1 MSTALFAQPA
11 IQFPASLAA
20 KYQPRVISGFIGLDK
35 QKKILSKLAANPRP
49 CALLFQGN
57 SGTGKTSLAYAFARE
72 IKAEVHHV
80 GSQEC
85 KVDVLQDLVRMC
97 QYVPLSGGMHV
108 CIIDEADV
116 MSDAAQKFLLS
127 RLDSSEPIPN
137 TILIFTCNSV
147 ERLEDRFLSR
157 CIRLPDFN
165 SHGASESI
173 VALLEEVWKQEAGD
187 APLPNLKR
195 LACGNIRESLQKL
208 EVELLAV

>member
-1 MSTALFAQPA
+1 MSAALFAQPE
-11 IQFPASLAA
+11 IQFPASLVT
-20 KYQPRVISGFIGLDK
+20 KYQPKAIAQFIGLEK
-35 QKKILSKLAANPRP
+35 QKKILSQLAANPRP

-72 IKAEVHHV
+72 IKAEVHHL

-85 KVDVLQDLVRMC
+85 RVDTLQGIVRMC
-97 QYVPLSGGMHV
+97 QFVPLSGGMHV

-116 MSDAAQKFLLS
+116 ISDAAQKYMLS
-127 RLDSSEPIPN
+127 RLDSSEPVPN
-137 TILIFTCNSV
+137 TIFIFTCNSV
-147 ERLEDRFLSR
+147 DRLEDRFLSR

-173 VALLEEVWKQEAGD
+173 VALLADIWKQEAGD